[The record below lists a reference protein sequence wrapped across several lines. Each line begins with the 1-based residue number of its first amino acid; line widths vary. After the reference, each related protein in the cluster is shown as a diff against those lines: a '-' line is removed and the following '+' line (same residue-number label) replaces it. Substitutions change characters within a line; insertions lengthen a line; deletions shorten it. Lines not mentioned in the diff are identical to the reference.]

1 MQKEQFGILLTTLK
15 KKNGISQKEMA
26 ERLSVSTS
34 AVSKWEHGKNLPDI
48 TMLGSI
54 AEILQVSC
62 DELLNP
68 EMTLERLANS
78 ELQKGDTEETDGE
91 SPKKKSSR
99 IVKTVILTV
108 IAVNVIGMILLYM
121 AVHGKVD
128 FEQVGVRYIDDP
140 SWGKVYEIAAVVYG
154 RVDADRLIMYMKEV
168 EAQVKEGPELETDT
182 VRITYFKN
190 KSDALKWEN
199 PESYCYIFLDA
210 E

>member
-1 MQKEQFGILLTTLK
+1 M
-15 KKNGISQKEMA
+15 
-26 ERLSVSTS
+26 
-34 AVSKWEHGKNLPDI
+34 
-48 TMLGSI
+48 
-54 AEILQVSC
+54 VSC

-91 SPKKKSSR
+91 SSKKKSS
-99 IVKTVILTV
+99 
-108 IAVNVIGMILLYM
+108 
-121 AVHGKVD
+121 
-128 FEQVGVRYIDDP
+128 
-140 SWGKVYEIAAVVYG
+140 VYEIAAVVYG
-154 RVDADRLIMYMKEV
+154 RVDADRFIMYMKEV

-199 PESYCYIFLDA
+199 PESYSYIFLDA

>member
-1 MQKEQFGILLTTLK
+1 MQKEHFGILLTTLK

-108 IAVNVIGMILLYM
+108 IAVIVIGMILLYM

-128 FEQVGVRYIDDP
+128 FE
-140 SWGKVYEIAAVVYG
+140 
-154 RVDADRLIMYMKEV
+154 
-168 EAQVKEGPELETDT
+168 
-182 VRITYFKN
+182 
-190 KSDALKWEN
+190 N
-199 PESYCYIFLDA
+199 PQ
-210 E
+210 

>member
-108 IAVNVIGMILLYM
+108 IAVIVIGMILLYM

-128 FEQVGVRYIDDP
+128 FEQVGVRYIDDT

-154 RVDADRLIMYMKEV
+154 RADADRLIMYMKEV

-199 PESYCYIFLDA
+199 PENYSYIFLDA

>member
-1 MQKEQFGILLTTLK
+1 MQKEHFGILLTTLK

-108 IAVNVIGMILLYM
+108 IAVIVIGMILLYM

-154 RVDADRLIMYMKEV
+154 RADADRLIMYMKEV

-190 KSDALKWEN
+190 KSLSLIHISE
-199 PESYCYIFLDA
+199 PTRP
-210 E
+210 